1 MCVFDGLA
9 RSRRRHH
16 KYQVAASWR
25 ESGKPAGIK
34 AGRASQSLYSFFCA
48 CSPLAPHSR
57 NAPVT
62 SPDTTHWPFG
72 DIAAQV
78 VFLTWPGKQQMLPFH
93 IDRFRTNLESNLP
106 WHSLASRKCRPAFRF
121 QLPADAKSHC
131 CRCSRG
137 AAHLQH
143 LQLTI
148 SFTPQRT
155 SDKSPLLSLEMEQKV
170 PLSVE
175 GSGGMLRKVC
185 AIALLDS
192 ARSSML

>member
-1 MCVFDGLA
+1 MLEVWAWDFRMCVFDGLA

-106 WHSLASRKCRPAFRF
+106 WHSLASRKCRPAFF
-121 QLPADAKSHC
+121 GSSCHC
-131 CRCSRG
+131 RQRTPNHI
-137 AAHLQH
+137 AAAAVEE
-143 LQLTI
+143 QLTCN
-148 SFTPQRT
+148 T
-155 SDKSPLLSLEMEQKV
+155 
-170 PLSVE
+170 
-175 GSGGMLRKVC
+175 C
-185 AIALLDS
+185 N
-192 ARSSML
+192 